1 MAKSIESVLFSGKNK
16 NHRQLRTDEHSWCKY
31 QSAKSKRASMTHVV
45 EVQHTKEQNAK
56 GLELL
61 GLGIACEEFVVV
73 NLIDSDS
80 G

>member
-1 MAKSIESVLFSGKNK
+1 MFSGKK
-16 NHRQLRTDEHSWCKY
+16 HIHCQLRTDEHSWCKY

>member
-1 MAKSIESVLFSGKNK
+1 
-16 NHRQLRTDEHSWCKY
+16 
-31 QSAKSKRASMTHVV
+31 MTHVV

-61 GLGIACEEFVVV
+61 GLGIDCEEFVVV
-73 NLIDSDS
+73 ILIDSDS